1 MKLNPIIFGS
11 TGMLGQA
18 VLSECLSDTE
28 VESVLIVNRRKSNFS
43 HPKVREIVHPD
54 LFNLTPIAGELSG
67 FNTCF
72 FCLGVS
78 SAGMSEKEYHKTTYE
93 LTLLIAETLLHTNE
107 EMTLCFVSGT
117 GTDSSEQGKVMWARV
132 KGKTENALLAMPFK
146 KAYMF
151 RPAYI
156 QPAKGIK
163 SRTPLYNVLY
173 AITTPFYFLLKHSD
187 RYVTN
192 TGYFAKA
199 MLLAARYGYE
209 KNILEN
215 TDINRIVRL
224 YQGNKSD
231 HPGAGA

>member
-18 VLSECLSDTE
+18 VLTECLSDTE

-43 HPKVREIVHPD
+43 HPKLREIVHHD

-67 FNTCF
+67 YNTCF

-93 LTLLIAETLLHTNE
+93 LTLHVAKTLLQTGE
-107 EMTLCFVSGT
+107 EMTLCYVSGT
-117 GTDSSEQGKVMWARV
+117 GTDSTEQGKVMWARV

-146 KAYMF
+146 KAFMF

-156 QPAKGIK
+156 QPTKGIK
-163 SRTPLYNVLY
+163 SRTPLYNLLY
-173 AITTPFYFLLKHSD
+173 AITSPFYFLLKHSD
-187 RYVTN
+187 RFVTN
-192 TGYFAKA
+192 SGTFAKA

-224 YQGNKSD
+224 HHDIKT
-231 HPGAGA
+231 

>member
-18 VLSECLSDTE
+18 VLSECLSDNE

-43 HPKVREIVHPD
+43 HHKVREIVHSD

-67 FNTCF
+67 FNTCI

-93 LTLLIAETLLHTNE
+93 LTLHIAETLLHTNE
-107 EMTLCFVSGT
+107 EMTMCFVSGT

-173 AITTPFYFLLKHSD
+173 AITKPLYFLLKHSD

>member
-1 MKLNPIIFGS
+1 
-11 TGMLGQA
+11 
-18 VLSECLSDTE
+18 
-28 VESVLIVNRRKSNFS
+28 
-43 HPKVREIVHPD
+43 VHPD

-67 FNTCF
+67 FNTCI

-93 LTLLIAETLLHTNE
+93 LTLHIAETLLHTNE
-107 EMTLCFVSGT
+107 EMTMCFVSGT

-173 AITTPFYFLLKHSD
+173 AITKPFYFLLKHSD

-209 KNILEN
+209 KKILEN